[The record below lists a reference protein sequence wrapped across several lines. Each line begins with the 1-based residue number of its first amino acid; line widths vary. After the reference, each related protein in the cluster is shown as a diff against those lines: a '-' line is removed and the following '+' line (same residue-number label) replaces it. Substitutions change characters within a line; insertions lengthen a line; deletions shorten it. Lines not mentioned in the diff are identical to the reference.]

1 MTKTIYTRIINK
13 KITSVEL
20 KSVLG
25 RELYICNN
33 GNWTDVLNE
42 FSFSYTPEQFC
53 QYIADYEAWAELNN
67 VYVEIL
73 EGKAKHREIIMNK
86 ADKVKQKLIKEVVIP
101 SLIGVLIALLFLL
114 AVVKPTGASEDS
126 TRPMT
131 GTVYFVSGRS
141 VSIVSP
147 DKRTWSYKGK
157 GFSVGDTVSCVVSNN
172 GTSKTVDDYIKSAVV
187 SEGQPIEIEAAEEG
201 ALVHFASETWYLE
214 RRY

>member
-1 MTKTIYTRIINK
+1 
-13 KITSVEL
+13 
-20 KSVLG
+20 
-25 RELYICNN
+25 
-33 GNWTDVLNE
+33 
-42 FSFSYTPEQFC
+42 
-53 QYIADYEAWAELNN
+53 
-67 VYVEIL
+67 
-73 EGKAKHREIIMNK
+73 MNK
-86 ADKVKQKLIKEVVIP
+86 ADRIKRKLIKEVVIP

-114 AVVKPTGASEDS
+114 AVVKPTGATEDS

-172 GTSKTVDDYIKSAVV
+172 GTSKTADDYIKSAVV
-187 SEGQPIEIEAAEEG
+187 TENTSPVSICAAEEG
-201 ALVHFASETWYLE
+201 ALVHFASETYYLE

>member
-1 MTKTIYTRIINK
+1 
-13 KITSVEL
+13 
-20 KSVLG
+20 
-25 RELYICNN
+25 
-33 GNWTDVLNE
+33 
-42 FSFSYTPEQFC
+42 
-53 QYIADYEAWAELNN
+53 
-67 VYVEIL
+67 
-73 EGKAKHREIIMNK
+73 MNK

-101 SLIGVLIALLFLL
+101 SLLGALIALLFLL

-157 GFSVGDTVSCVVSNN
+157 GFSVGDTVSCVVSDN
-172 GTSKTVDDYIKSAVV
+172 GTSKTADDYIKSAVV
-187 SEGQPIEIEAAEEG
+187 TQNTTPVSICAAEEG
-201 ALVHFASETWYLE
+201 ALVHFASETHYLE

>member
-1 MTKTIYTRIINK
+1 
-13 KITSVEL
+13 
-20 KSVLG
+20 
-25 RELYICNN
+25 
-33 GNWTDVLNE
+33 
-42 FSFSYTPEQFC
+42 
-53 QYIADYEAWAELNN
+53 
-67 VYVEIL
+67 
-73 EGKAKHREIIMNK
+73 MNK
-86 ADKVKQKLIKEVVIP
+86 ADRIKRKLIREIIIP
-101 SLIGVLIALLFLL
+101 SLLGLFIALLFLL
-114 AVVKPTGASEDS
+114 AVVKPTGATEDS

-187 SEGQPIEIEAAEEG
+187 SESECLPIKIEAAEEG

>member
-1 MTKTIYTRIINK
+1 
-13 KITSVEL
+13 
-20 KSVLG
+20 
-25 RELYICNN
+25 
-33 GNWTDVLNE
+33 
-42 FSFSYTPEQFC
+42 
-53 QYIADYEAWAELNN
+53 
-67 VYVEIL
+67 
-73 EGKAKHREIIMNK
+73 MNK
-86 ADKVKQKLIKEVVIP
+86 ADRIKKLIKEVIIP

-114 AVVKPTGASEDS
+114 AVVKPTGASEDC

-147 DKRTWSYKGK
+147 DKQTWSYKGK
-157 GFSVGDTVSCVVSNN
+157 GFTVGDTVSCVVSDN

-187 SEGQPIEIEAAEEG
+187 SETECLPIEIETGEEG